1 MFWTEILFYF
11 FLFLLIYKLNQEKEY
26 IIIFVKVLSGF
37 VYFENVIKWSQSRH
51 GVHFRN
57 RENERLTIFGQFVAR
72 R

>member
-11 FLFLLIYKLNQEKEY
+11 FLFLLIYKLNQVKEY

-37 VYFENVIKWSQSRH
+37 VYFENVIKWSQSWH

-57 RENERLTIFGQFVAR
+57 RENDRLTIFGQFVAR